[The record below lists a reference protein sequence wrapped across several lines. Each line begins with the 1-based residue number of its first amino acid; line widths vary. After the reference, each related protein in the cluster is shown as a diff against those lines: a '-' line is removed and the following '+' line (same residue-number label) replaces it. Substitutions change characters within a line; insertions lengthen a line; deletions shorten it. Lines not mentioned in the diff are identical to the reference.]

1 MSQRKMNYLN
11 VNRIVYRRNPV
22 TDVPTST
29 YKWGWF
35 YKEGT
40 HQCYSLFQ
48 TDAKINTYKSLRWHL
63 YVLWYLNPQLNLDQF
78 KKLSEHIINLDN
90 NFITFTID
98 DNNFKNILSDVM
110 KYDLERPP
118 KNKLRK
124 VIFKDQTG
132 LDKFD
137 KLKIVGQM
145 IGRQKVVDKKDIYE
159 TMLFLNDTGKKIT
172 ISKIANT
179 INCSTRTIYRNMS
192 EDLKQEKDLLNN
204 SL

>member
-29 YKWGWF
+29 HSWGWF
-35 YKEGT
+35 YKQGT

-63 YVLWYLNPQLNLDQF
+63 YVLWYLNPQLKLDQF
-78 KKLSEHIINLDN
+78 KKLSEHIINLEN

-98 DNNFKNILSDVM
+98 DNNFNNILSDVM

-137 KLKIVGQM
+137 KLKIVGKM
-145 IGRQKVVDKKDIYE
+145 IGRQKVVDKRDIYE

-172 ISKIANT
+172 ISKIANI
-179 INCSTRTIYRNMS
+179 INCSTRTIYRNMC
-192 EDLKQEKDLLNN
+192 EDLNLEKDLLNN